1 MEKLQILITEA
12 AKKSFFKDLNMNAI
26 PFQQK
31 EIYLIVDN
39 TPKVRMAIQMVK
51 ERFGSNSIITK
62 VKSI

>member
-1 MEKLQILITEA
+1 
-12 AKKSFFKDLNMNAI
+12 MNAI